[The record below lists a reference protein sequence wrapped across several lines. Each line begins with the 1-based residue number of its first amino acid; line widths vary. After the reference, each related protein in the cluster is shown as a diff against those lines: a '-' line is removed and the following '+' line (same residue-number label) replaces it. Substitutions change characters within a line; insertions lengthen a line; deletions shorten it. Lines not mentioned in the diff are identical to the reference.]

1 MKDPKENRS
10 ILVVEPEESVIG
22 QIAPVLE
29 QAGYRVIAARDGF
42 KALAACKVRTPD
54 LIVLDLH
61 MPLMSGRDVFM
72 RLREDEK
79 TRHIPIICLGNEGDA
94 PIQVNLEEVGDQDL
108 LIKPVDPQSLLAH
121 AKALFKVKTLRD
133 ELRKKEGQIKE
144 LSLTDPVTALR
155 NTRYLTEFLK
165 QEVGQAMRYGAP
177 VSIVVAEID
186 QHKEL
191 SRVHGQK
198 AIDSM
203 AVQVAA
209 IITRQ
214 NRQADVCARTGA
226 YEYVLVL
233 PHTQAQNC
241 LEVAERIR
249 QNIAASTF
257 TLGEKILSLTVSIGI
272 CQWREGMDNEGK
284 GMVIKARQ
292 AVAQAHAQGGNTT
305 IIAS

>member
-1 MKDPKENRS
+1 MKENRS
-10 ILVVEPEESVIG
+10 ILVCEPEESVIG
-22 QIAPVLE
+22 QIAQVLE
-29 QAGYRVIAARDGF
+29 QAGYTVIAAVDGF

-79 TRHIPIICLGNEGDA
+79 TRHIPIVCLGQEGDA
-94 PIQVNLEEVGDQDL
+94 PIQVNFDEAGDQDL
-108 LIKPVDPQSLLAH
+108 VIKPVDPQSLLAH
-121 AKALFKVKTLRD
+121 VKALFKVKALRD

-177 VSIVVAEID
+177 VSVVVVEID
-186 QHKEL
+186 QQKEL

-209 IITRQ
+209 IIARQ
-214 NRQADVCARTGA
+214 NRQADVCARTGP
-226 YEYVLVL
+226 YEYALVL

-241 LEVAERIR
+241 MEVAERIR
-249 QNIAASTF
+249 QNIAGSTF
-257 TLGEKILSLTVSIGI
+257 TLGEKILSLTVSVGI
-272 CQWREGMDNEGK
+272 CQWQQNMDSEGK
-284 GMVIKARQ
+284 AMLSNARQ

-305 IIAS
+305 SVA